1 MNNINNI
8 GLAEFENFEMVKCA
22 VYPFAH
28 NLFSAEK
35 ENLAHTKDLM
45 VKYPHIATNGVCVF
59 FAIVSSE
66 ETHMPQTETVT
77 IEMMDHWGITTT
89 ELFEIAFQNL
99 EELPMRLNRVK
110 EYEFYSLDTSSDV
123 WPNFESARFLSKRS
137 LEQMAE
143 IVGNNFFIFPT
154 SAWKSYLIGAD
165 AANGKDTST
174 LLTYMLAKGGM
185 PKDIFLR
192 HGYLF
197 ENHKLKL
204 VELTASRTSEK
215 DN

>member
-45 VKYPHIATNGVCVF
+45 TKYPHIATNGVCVF
-59 FAIVSSE
+59 FSIVSSE

-123 WPNFESARFLSKRS
+123 WPNFESARF
-137 LEQMAE
+137 
-143 IVGNNFFIFPT
+143 PT

-165 AANGKDTST
+165 AANGRDTST